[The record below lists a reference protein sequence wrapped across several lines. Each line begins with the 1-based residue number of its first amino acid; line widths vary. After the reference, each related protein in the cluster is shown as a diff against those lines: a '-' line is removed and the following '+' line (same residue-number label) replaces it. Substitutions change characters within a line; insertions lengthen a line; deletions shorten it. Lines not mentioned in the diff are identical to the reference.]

1 LLQEPSSSRSSSREQ
16 GRQVGLQRPGEAG
29 AAAGSGMNDN
39 SFGTLLRRHFEPLM
53 LSAQVLA
60 DLLVVLFAC
69 WLGYSMGV
77 GLGGIPV
84 EDHALSIY
92 QELSALIAA
101 VCLVTFHFFGM
112 YNPTKSL
119 LNMEEYKSIAKSTV
133 VSFLVFFTLII
144 FLRTTSPEGKEG
156 SLYDLLL
163 PLHKLIDLD
172 VEPDTVSRLAL
183 LLTFGLILILTT
195 ASRFASFKLIQMLHQ
210 RGIGNRNVLI
220 YGAGEI
226 GRHLQRKFQLV
237 PTLGLNLIGFV
248 DDDKANVGKMLGRS
262 KVLGTYAELS
272 HLIGLHKV
280 SEVFV
285 AAPEEAS
292 EQRVMEVLT
301 ELDHMGV
308 SYRVVPR
315 FYNLMS
321 FDVRIESLDSIPL
334 ITRADRSQGLLG
346 RIAKR
351 GLDIVV
357 SLVLLLLSAPLWLI
371 VSILIKRESPGPV
384 LFVQPRVGRD
394 GKLFKMCKFRTMHQ
408 HLSGDAPAPN
418 SPYDPRI
425 TQIGRWLR
433 RYSLDEL
440 PQLLNVLTGEM
451 SMVGPRPE
459 MSFIVDKYGAME
471 RERLRAKP
479 GITGLWQIS
488 YARQMAIHD
497 HLDYDLYYIEHQSLL
512 LDVVILV
519 LTSFAIVKGTGAY

>member
-1 LLQEPSSSRSSSREQ
+1 MPAEGNAL
-16 GRQVGLQRPGEAG
+16 
-29 AAAGSGMNDN
+29 
-39 SFGTLLRRHFEPLM
+39 GTLLRRHFEPLM
-53 LSAQVLA
+53 LSAQVLV
-60 DLLVVLFAC
+60 DLFIVLFAC
-69 WLGYSMGV
+69 FLGYEAGV
-77 GLGGIPV
+77 RLGGIEVRPDLV
-84 EDHALSIY
+84 ATY

-119 LNMEEYKSIAKSTV
+119 LNMEEYKAIAKSTV

-144 FLRTTSPEGKEG
+144 FLRETDQEGKTG
-156 SLYDLLL
+156 GVYDWIV
-163 PLHKLIDLD
+163 PLHRVVDLQIS
-172 VEPDTVSRLAL
+172 PASISRLAL
-183 LLTFGLILILTT
+183 LVTFGLIMTMMT

-220 YGAGEI
+220 YGAGST

-248 DDDKANVGKMLGRS
+248 DDDKAQVGSVIGRS
-262 KVLGTYAELS
+262 KVLGTYEELA
-272 HLIGLHKV
+272 HLVAANKV

-285 AAPEEAS
+285 AASEETS
-292 EQRVMEVLT
+292 ERRVMEVLT

-308 SYRVVPR
+308 AYRVVPR

-334 ITRADRSQGLLG
+334 ITRAERTQGLFG
-346 RIAKR
+346 RIGKR
-351 GLDIVV
+351 ALDIAV
-357 SLVLLLLSAPLWLI
+357 SLVLLLLSAPLWVI

-384 LFVQPRVGRD
+384 LFVQQRVGRD
-394 GKLFKMCKFRTMHQ
+394 HKPFKMCKFRTMHQ

-425 TQIGRWLR
+425 TRIGRWLR

-440 PQLLNVLTGEM
+440 PQLLNVLKGEM

-459 MSFIVDKYGAME
+459 MPFIVDKYGAME

-497 HLDYDLYYIEHQSLL
+497 NLDYDLYYIEHQSLL
-512 LDVVILV
+512 LDIVILV
-519 LTSFAIVKGTGAY
+519 LTAFAVVKGTGAY